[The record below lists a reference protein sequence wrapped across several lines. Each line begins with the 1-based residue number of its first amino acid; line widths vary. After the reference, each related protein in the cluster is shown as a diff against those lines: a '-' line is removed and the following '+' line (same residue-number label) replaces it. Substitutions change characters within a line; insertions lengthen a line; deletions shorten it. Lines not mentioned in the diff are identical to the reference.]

1 MLFLTHVFFLFT
13 TGQYFFPAIYYLI
26 KKEEKN
32 LKKIFNASI
41 VFDFISNYTN
51 YIHMFITCPLF
62 PLWLALGLFLT
73 HVFFSLP
80 QEEEK
85 NLKKIFNASIVF
97 DFISNYTNYI
107 QDIFLQLISLLGDLK
122 CS

>member
-1 MLFLTHVFFLFT
+1 MAGF
-13 TGQYFFPAIYYLI
+13 GA
-26 KKEEKN
+26 
-32 LKKIFNASI
+32 
-41 VFDFISNYTN
+41 
-51 YIHMFITCPLF
+51 
-62 PLWLALGLFLT
+62 FLT

-85 NLKKIFNASIVF
+85 NLKKICNTSIIF

-107 QDIFLQLISLLGDLK
+107 HIIIYIYLLHAHYSPQDIFLQLISLLGDLK

>member
-1 MLFLTHVFFLFT
+1 MAGF
-13 TGQYFFPAIYYLI
+13 GA
-26 KKEEKN
+26 
-32 LKKIFNASI
+32 
-41 VFDFISNYTN
+41 
-51 YIHMFITCPLF
+51 
-62 PLWLALGLFLT
+62 FLT

-85 NLKKIFNASIVF
+85 NLKKIFNASVVF

-107 QDIFLQLISLLGDLK
+107 QPIIPHRIFF